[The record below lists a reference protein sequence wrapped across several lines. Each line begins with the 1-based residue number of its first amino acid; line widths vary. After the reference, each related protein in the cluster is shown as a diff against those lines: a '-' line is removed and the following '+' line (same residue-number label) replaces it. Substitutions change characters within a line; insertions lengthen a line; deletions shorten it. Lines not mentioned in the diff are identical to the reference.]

1 MWIKKNTHKY
11 TQKHTH
17 TYICIYNTKYIL
29 EISQRK
35 HLVQNFSSVPNFFID
50 TQTVT
55 HTEFTSYSPLTCM
68 CKNRLWIF
76 SNKNE
81 SIKAERTLQ
90 WKGRQSSLPSY
101 GTYSF
106 VCFYANYYKS
116 YSHNCIILPFLN
128 YTKVES
134 NGKLMMVL
142 RIYSFLV

>member
-35 HLVQNFSSVPNFFID
+35 HLVENFSWVPTSFID

-55 HTEFTSYSPLTCM
+55 HRGGQLDSPLTCT
-68 CKNRLWIF
+68 CKSRLWIF
-76 SNKNE
+76 SDKNE
-81 SIKAERTLQ
+81 SIKAEHSLH

-134 NGKLMMVL
+134 LMANL
-142 RIYSFLV
+142 WWSWGCIHF